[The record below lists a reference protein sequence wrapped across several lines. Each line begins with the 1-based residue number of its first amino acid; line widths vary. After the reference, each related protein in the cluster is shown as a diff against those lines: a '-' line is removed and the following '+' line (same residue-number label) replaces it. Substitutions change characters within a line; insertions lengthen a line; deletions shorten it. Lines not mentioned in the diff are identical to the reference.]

1 MFLYLTPASLFA
13 IVRTSQPPSL
23 RGPSVPDRQICN
35 HGQTICRLKADPACK
50 RSDGREGAYDRKAA
64 DAKARI
70 AHQNVRIQKVWSVAW
85 KEDNAHLVGTAS
97 NGVDADRNRNALGA
111 NAQTE
116 LGRSFVERGNH
127 RVTDPRRDY
136 VTVGFDFRRL
146 YRRGNSLLS
155 LDASG
160 VLRQDLGRCAASQKG
175 ACQRQAQDHKSC
187 IHVV

>member
-35 HGQTICRLKADPACK
+35 HGQTICRLKADPARK

-97 NGVDADRNRNALGA
+97 NGVDADRNRNAVGA

-116 LGRSFVERGNH
+116 LSRSFVERGNH
-127 RVTDPRRDY
+127 RVTDPRRDD
-136 VTVGFDFRRL
+136 VAVGFDFRRL

-160 VLRQDLGRCAASQKG
+160 VLREDLGRRAASEKG
-175 ACQRQAQDHKSC
+175 THQRQAQGRKSC
-187 IHVV
+187 IHV